1 MSLDN
6 AEVTGWLDDHGCVPN
21 GWNWVCP
28 QVFVEF
34 GIDPDLTVRAVTLLA
49 PAPRTAG
56 YQGAL
61 PEGISFS
68 DGPDT
73 LARKLGSPRTGR
85 AAPGSSL
92 FWRYRDGRQLIVNF
106 RQISPLQIGHV
117 QVAAP

>member
-1 MSLDN
+1 
-6 AEVTGWLDDHGCVPN
+6 
-21 GWNWVCP
+21 
-28 QVFVEF
+28 VFVEF
-34 GIDPDLTVRAVTLLA
+34 AIDPDQTVTAVTLLA

-61 PEGISFS
+61 PGGITFS

-73 LARKLGSPRTGR
+73 LARKLGSPHTGR

-92 FWRYRDGRQLIVNF
+92 RWRYQDGRLLIVNF
-106 RQISPLQIGHV
+106 RQINPLQIGHV